1 MFLVFPYTLICIAV
15 YQTAINPAHPE
26 LPLEFSVAHV
36 LLLLFLFPTFY
47 TLSSLLEEDHTL
59 GILDTVIM
67 SGIFL
72 FLIVLLATHGGSAT

>member
-1 MFLVFPYTLICIAV
+1 M
-15 YQTAINPAHPE
+15 
-26 LPLEFSVAHV
+26 

-67 SGIFL
+67 TGIIL
-72 FLIVLLATHGGSAT
+72 LLIVLLATHGGNVR